1 MFNNLQIP
9 QVGVVKETDY
19 LGSKQLESG
28 LYRAVIKQAYGT
40 QSQGGAKGLV
50 VKFEIA
56 KSDGSK
62 HNHTETFWV
71 TNRAGSVTYKD
82 KEGKDHYLM
91 GFNQASTICMA
102 AAGKQISQCQ
112 TETRILPVW
121 SWNDRADVPTEVQ
134 ALPEL
139 FEQELALGI
148 IKVKQNKQAK
158 DPSGNYVDTNE
169 SITLNQIDK
178 IFILGEHGQPLTMNE
193 YEAGL
198 SLGKFAA
205 EWVEKNK
212 NQIRDKFKPVSGAN
226 NSSGS
231 TTPLDIG

>member
-1 MFNNLQIP
+1 MFNNLKIP
-9 QVGVVKETDY
+9 QEGVVKETDY
-19 LGSKQLESG
+19 LGSKPLESG

-71 TNRAGSVTYKD
+71 TNKQGSVTYKD

-91 GFNQASTICMA
+91 GFNQANTICIA

-121 SWNDRADVPTEVQ
+121 SFQDRADVPTEVQ

-148 IKVKQNKQAK
+148 LKVKQNKQAK
-158 DPSGNYVDTNE
+158 DQSGNYVDTNE

-178 IFILGEHGQPLTMNE
+178 IFILKDGQPLTMNE

-198 SLGKFAA
+198 NQGKFAA

-212 NQIRDKFKPVSGAN
+212 NQTRDKYKPVSGAS
-226 NSSGS
+226 NSTGS